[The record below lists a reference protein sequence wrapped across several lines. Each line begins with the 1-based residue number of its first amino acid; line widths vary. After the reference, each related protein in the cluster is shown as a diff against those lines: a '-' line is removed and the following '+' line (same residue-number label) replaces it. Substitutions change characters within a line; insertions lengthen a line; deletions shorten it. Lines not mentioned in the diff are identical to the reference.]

1 MPETDVTKTTH
12 AFQAEARQLLDLMVH
27 SLYSNK
33 EIFLRELISNA
44 SDACDKL
51 RFEAL
56 TDPALLGSDDELAIE
71 VTVDAAART
80 VTVSDTGVG
89 MSREEV
95 IDNIGTIARSGTRE
109 FVQKL
114 TGDEAH
120 DAQLIGQFGVGFY
133 SSFIVADR
141 VTLTTRRA
149 GSPEDEATRWESGG
163 EGDYTLE
170 TAARPA
176 RGTDVTLHLRE
187 GEDELLDAA
196 HLQSIAVKYSN
207 HISIPIRMP
216 KVRPAGKPLDTGDTE
231 PLEQVNSASA
241 LWARPKSAITAEQYD
256 EFYQSIAHDIEAP
269 LAHTHVH
276 VEGRQDYTLLLY
288 VPRHAP
294 FDLWDRE
301 RRHGVK
307 LYVRR
312 VFIMDGAKELLPGY
326 LRFVRGVIDSNDL
339 PLNVSREILQRSSDV
354 EAIRNTAVKRTLA
367 RLEELA
373 DKQPETYRTVWTEF
387 GRVLKEGIGEDPGN
401 QDRLARLLRF
411 ASTHADTPVQSVSLA
426 DYVERMRDGQQAIYY
441 VTADSFDA
449 ARQSPHLEVFRKKG
463 VEVLLLHDRV
473 DEWVVGNLPKFDD
486 KPLQSVAQ
494 GDLDLGEL
502 AAGSEEAQPPDE
514 QADADLQPL
523 AERMQKA
530 LGDRASGV
538 RLTHRLTES
547 PACLVSDAPGM
558 SANLERMLRAAGQA
572 VPNLPLVLEI
582 NPTHPIVAR
591 LKDETD
597 DERFQDWSHVLFDQ
611 SMLAE
616 GGHLADP
623 AAFVKRLNRL
633 LLEMAGEGKPRL
645 WTPPGS

>member
-56 TDPALLGSDDELAIE
+56 TDPDLLGSADELAIE
-71 VTVDAAART
+71 VTVDATART
-80 VTVSDTGVG
+80 ITVSDTGVG
-89 MSREEV
+89 MSRQEV

-109 FVQKL
+109 FVQQL
-114 TGDEAH
+114 TGDQAH

-149 GSPEDEATRWESGG
+149 GSPEDAATRWESGG

-170 TAARPA
+170 TAAKPA

-241 LWARPKSAITAEQYD
+241 LWARPKSEITAEQYD

-288 VPRHAP
+288 LPRHAP

-339 PLNVSREILQRSSDV
+339 PLNVSREILQHSSDV

-367 RLEELA
+367 RLEEIA
-373 DKQPETYRTVWTEF
+373 EKQPETYRTVWNEF

-401 QDRLARLLRF
+401 QDRLAGLLRF
-411 ASTHADTPVQSVSLA
+411 ASTHADTPEQSVSLA

-473 DEWVVGNLPKFDD
+473 DEWVVGHLPKFDD

-502 AAGSEEAQPPDE
+502 AAESEEEQPPDE
-514 QADADLQPL
+514 PADADFQPL
-523 AERMQKA
+523 TERMQKA

-572 VPNLPLVLEI
+572 VPNIPLVLEI
-582 NPTHPIVAR
+582 NPTHPIVNR

-623 AAFVKRLNRL
+623 ASFVKRLNRL